1 MWQLDIFLEGTL
13 TDAVLMPGKL
23 QFIYVLASIGMIINS
38 CMWMESVA
46 LLISDSSSLPVYHHL
61 SI

>member
-23 QFIYVLASIGMIINS
+23 RSFMCWLVLG
-38 CMWMESVA
+38 
-46 LLISDSSSLPVYHHL
+46 
-61 SI
+61 